1 MNPLVSAVS
10 GAVGGLWGLVSGGG
24 GKKED
29 GRGEGEGGTLNS
41 KGEWICDD
49 LGIRE
54 GGLTWGRGL
63 RLEVRGGMEVAYIKL
78 IKYYI
83 RDFLQDRDL

>member
-29 GRGEGEGGTLNS
+29 GRGEG
-41 KGEWICDD
+41 KGM
-49 LGIRE
+49 
-54 GGLTWGRGL
+54 
-63 RLEVRGGMEVAYIKL
+63 GMGEL
-78 IKYYI
+78 
-83 RDFLQDRDL
+83 